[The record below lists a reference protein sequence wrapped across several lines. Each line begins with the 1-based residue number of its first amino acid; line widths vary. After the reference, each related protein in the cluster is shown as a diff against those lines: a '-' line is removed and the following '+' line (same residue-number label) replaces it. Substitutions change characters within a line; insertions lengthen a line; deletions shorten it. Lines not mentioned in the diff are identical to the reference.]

1 VPELPEVETTRRGIA
16 PHLIGRRVVELIVRR
31 RRLRWPVPTA
41 LATRLAGETI
51 HDVSRRAKYL
61 LLETGPGAVLIHL
74 GMSGSLRVLAR
85 DTPPRRHDHI
95 DLVLDS
101 GRALRFNDPRRFGC
115 WLWQRGRR
123 QHPLLAAMGPDPL
136 STAFH
141 ADFLQR
147 AARGRS
153 LAVKSFLMDQRV
165 VAGLGNIYAGEA
177 LFVARV
183 HPAASVAGLSRRHF
197 HRIAAA
203 VREVLTR
210 ACAAGEAALAET
222 MPAGLPLTDFAIDWL
237 VYDRAGQPCRNCGAA
252 IQMQTLAQRSSYFCP
267 RCQRTGGIPDA
278 ETPRGRR

>member
-1 VPELPEVETTRRGIA
+1 LPELPEIETTLRAIRPLVAGS
-16 PHLIGRRVVELIVRR
+16 RVERLVVRNR
-31 RRLRWPVPTA
+31 DLRWPVPVSLPRTVSGA
-41 LATRLAGETI
+41 RIASVTRRG
-51 HDVSRRAKYL
+51 KYL
-61 LLETGPGAVLIHL
+61 IFEFDTGSMVVHL
-74 GMSGSLRVLAR
+74 GMSGSLRVAHAR
-85 DTPPRRHDHI
+85 DVVAAHDHV
-95 DLVLDS
+95 DLVF
-101 GRALRFNDPRRFGC
+101 AAATLRYNDPRRFGC